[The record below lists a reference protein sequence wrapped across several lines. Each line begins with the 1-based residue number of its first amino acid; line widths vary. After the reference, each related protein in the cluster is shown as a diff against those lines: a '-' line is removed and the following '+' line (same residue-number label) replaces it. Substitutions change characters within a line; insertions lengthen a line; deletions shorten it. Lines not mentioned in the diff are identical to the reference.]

1 MMASALF
8 LAAGVPSSWA
18 QTTNRD
24 QLRRQDLSYVSTQ
37 LPKLHLN
44 FFFQLNPQDF
54 NAAVQAVDA
63 QIPVLT
69 DAEFNVRLAAL
80 AAMAGDP
87 HTMIFP
93 AGLAD
98 AATQKFPLIFRWLDD
113 GVFVTSASEEYAK
126 SLGTRLVAVGNTP
139 IDEVMRQLGTV
150 IAHDNPQWLH
160 YYGAQYLPYQP
171 ILQGL
176 GILPVTPAS

>member
-1 MMASALF
+1 MKPIETIRPIGPIMAAALF
-8 LAAGVPSSWA
+8 LAVASPSSWA
-18 QTTNRD
+18 QTSSRD

-54 NAAVQAVDA
+54 NQAVQAVDA

-69 DAEFNVRLAAL
+69 DLEFNVRLAAL

-93 AGLAD
+93 AVLDD
-98 AATQKFPLIFRWLDD
+98 APTQKFPLVFRWLDD
-113 GVFVTSASEEYAK
+113 GVFVTSAANEYAK
-126 SLGTRLVAVGNTP
+126 ALGARLVSVGNTP
-139 IDEVMRQLGTV
+139 IDEVMRQLGTL
-150 IAHDNPQWLH
+150 IAHDNQQWLH
-160 YYGAQYLPYQP
+160 
-171 ILQGL
+171 
-176 GILPVTPAS
+176 